1 MMDSN
6 LRQEIHDLHAKIC
19 AGLADPNRILILYA
33 LDQSPHYVTEL
44 SELLELPQP
53 TVSRHLR
60 VLRER
65 GLVLSERDSHTVIY
79 RVADQRIIR
88 ALDLMRGVL
97 ADQLRSQFDLID
109 SASPTDSK

>member
-1 MMDSN
+1 MDNN
-6 LRQEIHDLHAKIC
+6 LRQEIHELHAQIC

-33 LDQSPHYVTEL
+33 LNEAPHYVTEL
-44 SELLELPQP
+44 AEILDIPQP

-65 GLVLSERDSHTVIY
+65 GLVTSERDNHTVY
-79 RVADQRIIR
+79 YYLTDQRIIE

-97 ADQLRSQFDLID
+97 ADQLRSQANLLQ
-109 SASPTDSK
+109 

>member
-1 MMDSN
+1 MDNN
-6 LRQEIHDLHAKIC
+6 LRQEIHELHAQIC

-33 LDQSPHYVTEL
+33 LNDAPHYVTEL
-44 SELLELPQP
+44 AEMLEIPQP

-65 GLVLSERDSHTVIY
+65 GLVSSERDSHTVNY
-79 RVADQRIIR
+79 HLTDQRIIQ

-97 ADQLRSQFDLID
+97 ADQLRSQVNLLE
-109 SASPTDSK
+109 AAE